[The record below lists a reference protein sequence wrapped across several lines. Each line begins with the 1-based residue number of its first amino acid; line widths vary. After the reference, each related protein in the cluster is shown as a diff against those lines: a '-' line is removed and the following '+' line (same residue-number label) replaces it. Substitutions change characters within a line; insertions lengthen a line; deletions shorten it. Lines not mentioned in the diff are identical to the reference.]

1 MTFPWYE
8 PNRPKISPEASAH
21 KRDEAIKQDLED
33 RASLLF
39 RLGYSKDRAK
49 ARLRANVRWE
59 CELNGKPRSVESER
73 EIDKLVDAVWRRG
86 GGSGPPTV

>member
-1 MTFPWYE
+1 MLRHE
-8 PNRPKISPEASAH
+8 
-21 KRDEAIKQDLED
+21 LED
-33 RASLLF
+33 RAALLH

-49 ARLRANVRWE
+49 ARLRANVQWDY
-59 CELNGKPRSVESER
+59 ELHGKPRSPETDR